1 MLSPCKRVINMDART
16 WSADKVGVEEQDP
29 MNAVAVEPKLEE
41 LKGKI
46 RHLQQVKRTLEEDL
60 REAQCL
66 RDALQEEQDAL
77 CTAVHQLEITYK
89 EKEESC
95 KVLQY
100 KCEELEFDLK
110 REQQLSSETEDLVQ
124 QYTFQIQEMKL
135 KHRKL
140 RMKFEGELQQLMAQH
155 KHLYSVYSPEQL
167 PGEIERLQKVTA
179 QLLKAE
185 ELRLSQLNSLEEE
198 LKRVANG
205 QQPVGGAADTA
216 EAHIQQAFVPH
227 IA

>member
-155 KHLYSVYSPEQL
+155 KHLYSVYKSCGCHNL
-167 PGEIERLQKVTA
+167 I
-179 QLLKAE
+179 LL
-185 ELRLSQLNSLEEE
+185 RRS
-198 LKRVANG
+198 
-205 QQPVGGAADTA
+205 
-216 EAHIQQAFVPH
+216 
-227 IA
+227 

>member
-1 MLSPCKRVINMDART
+1 MQTPHTC
-16 WSADKVGVEEQDP
+16 DP
-29 MNAVAVEPKLEE
+29 GGDSNTGPRAIEPKLEE

-66 RDALQEEQDAL
+66 RHALQEEQDAL
-77 CTAVHQLEITYK
+77 CTAAHQLEMTYK

-185 ELRLSQLNSLEEE
+185 ELRLSQLNSLEGE
-198 LKRVANG
+198 LKRVVNG
-205 QQPVGGAADTA
+205 QQPVGGAADTT
-216 EAHIQQAFVPH
+216 EAHIEQASVPH
-227 IA
+227 MA